1 MEFRIP
7 FEQLSANN
15 VDGSQRNNSNSQRP
29 ILRLEGDNESE
40 IDTQGNINIDQVNQK
55 EVNSPIGIDL

>member
-7 FEQLSANN
+7 FEQLSSNN
-15 VDGSQRNNSNSQRP
+15 GDGAQRNNSNDQRP
-29 ILRLEGDNESE
+29 IIRLEGDNESE
-40 IDTQGNINIDQVNQK
+40 IDTQGNINVDQGNQG